1 MRSLLETAVFV
12 CIAEV
17 SEQVQVTLERV
28 HACCPQVRV
37 DTQTASQ
44 SRILVGCVAGAALS
58 ECTVHVRV
66 VSTLPRSCR
75 CGTGAGQFGGRSEQN
90 SVGTSSTPDHPGTL
104 GELKAP
110 RSRRASP
117 SVKGHHIQRN
127 SLDTNMQV
135 NNCARCPAQTP
146 DAARQHLV
154 QVG

>member
-1 MRSLLETAVFV
+1 MNMRSLLESAVFV

-28 HACCPQVRV
+28 HACCPQVKFGRARV

-75 CGTGAGQFGGRSEQN
+75 CGTGAGQFGGRSERN
-90 SVGTSSTPDHPGTL
+90 SV
-104 GELKAP
+104 
-110 RSRRASP
+110 
-117 SVKGHHIQRN
+117 V
-127 SLDTNMQV
+127 
-135 NNCARCPAQTP
+135 
-146 DAARQHLV
+146 
-154 QVG
+154 